1 MLLLLLPSLLLV
13 AGNSSAVGGFDDVF
27 RGSFRSIASIRDLE
41 AAVKA
46 EIRLRVSE
54 PIADAGAPFQATDVV
69 ADGLPRRRFVVA
81 GVSTATPKYWIVCYE
96 HGGRGHHFHVA
107 LFAVANGAASVPKSG
122 LWLPSSKERGRPVT
136 LDRVVKAIQKNELK
150 DDNHW

>member
-13 AGNSSAVGGFDDVF
+13 AGNSSTVGGFDEAL
-27 RGSFRSIASIRDLE
+27 RGSFRSITSIRDLD

-46 EIRLRVSE
+46 EIRRRVGES
-54 PIADAGAPFQATDVV
+54 IADAGAPFQATDVV
-69 ADGLPRRRFVVA
+69 AEGLPRRRFVVA
-81 GVSTATPKYWIVCYE
+81 GMSTATPKYWIVCYE

-107 LFAVANGAASVPKSG
+107 LFAIANGMASVPRSG
-122 LWLPSSKERGRPVT
+122 QWLPGSKERGRT
-136 LDRVVKAIQKNELK
+136 ISLERVVRAIQKDELK